1 MRPHR
6 FSDSRQRC
14 AAARPTLS
22 CCKKKRYKS
31 VGDSV
36 TWASPSFMQTN
47 DVITPGLPQA
57 VGFVAIVA
65 ALLGAVAFT
74 GWYSTIARTARGAQ

>member
-1 MRPHR
+1 
-6 FSDSRQRC
+6 
-14 AAARPTLS
+14 
-22 CCKKKRYKS
+22 
-31 VGDSV
+31 
-36 TWASPSFMQTN
+36 MQTN